1 MPACSRIQRA
11 PRRGRLVAPGLAS
24 LVVALMVVLVL
35 PGGPATGQGAPS
47 QTAPVQN
54 APAQNPGGANRWGFT
69 PTGPDRT
76 VPGPRDD
83 FTYQLAAGASLDDS
97 VTVWNYS
104 DVPANFVLYA
114 TDALNTPE
122 GAFDLLRRD
131 QAPTEVGTWVKV
143 SQGSVIV
150 PPKSAMTVPFTL
162 TVPAD
167 ASAGD
172 HAGGL
177 VASIEAPGTD
187 PDGKQVTVDT
197 RFGLPAYVQV
207 AGPLNPSMA
216 VENVE
221 SHYHRSVGST
231 GGGELDVSWTVRNSG
246 NVRLSAHQGVA
257 IDAPFGWTMKSETL
271 DDVPELL
278 PGATVAYSAHFS
290 GVLPTIRVT
299 SVVTLDP
306 FSRAGEIDPAP
317 ARASASSSVWAI
329 PWLLIVVVG
338 VLITVIVWRRRVV
351 RRRRSATQAA
361 PDLVGVS

>member
-1 MPACSRIQRA
+1 MPACSGVQRVPA
-11 PRRGRLVAPGLAS
+11 RTRLNPAGLVLLLV
-24 LVVALMVVLVL
+24 LVVALGLS
-35 PGGPATGQGAPS
+35 GRPAAAQESSP

-76 VPGPRDD
+76 VPGPRND

-122 GAFDLLRRD
+122 GAFDLLRGD
-131 QAPTEVGTWVKV
+131 QQPTEVGTWVKV
-143 SQGSVIV
+143 SQGAVIV

-207 AGPLNPSMA
+207 AGPLSPSMA
-216 VENVE
+216 VENIE
-221 SHYHRSVGST
+221 SHYHRSVGSV
-231 GGGELDVSWTVRNSG
+231 GGGELDVSWTVRNTG

-257 IDAPFGWTMKSETL
+257 VDAPFGWTMKSETL

-306 FSRAGEIDPAP
+306 FSRAGAVDPAP
-317 ARASASSSVWAI
+317 ARATASSTVWAI
-329 PWLLIVVVG
+329 PWVLVAVLG
-338 VLITVIVWRRRVV
+338 VLIAVIVWRRRVA
-351 RRRRSATQAA
+351 RRRRSTTTVS
-361 PDLVGVS
+361 PDHVGVS